1 MASRLSGRAGREPAR
16 AIKPHADKAAAL
28 LKALANEQRLMIV
41 CNLLEG
47 PLSVGE
53 LNDRLTLSQS
63 ALSQHLGVL
72 REANIVAT
80 TREAQ
85 SIRYALSSG
94 AVTRIIEI
102 LYREFCE
109 AESSIEPFEL
119 PQVRLRGLPPLDGNC
134 GRMRSSATKNLR
146 PWASS
151 WASVGW
157 SSASTARIREA
168 TSGRNL

>member
-1 MASRLSGRAGREPAR
+1 MASRQLASKRVGPKPAS

-28 LKALANEQRLMIV
+28 LKALANEQRLMIL

-53 LNDRLTLSQS
+53 LNARVSLSQS

-72 REANIVAT
+72 RDANIVTT

-102 LYREFCE
+102 LYKEFCE
-109 AESSIEPFEL
+109 
-119 PQVRLRGLPPLDGNC
+119 
-134 GRMRSSATKNLR
+134 T
-146 PWASS
+146 
-151 WASVGW
+151 
-157 SSASTARIREA
+157 
-168 TSGRNL
+168 

>member
-1 MASRLSGRAGREPAR
+1 MASRQGGTNRTGPKSAR
-16 AIKPHADKAAAL
+16 AIKPHADRAAAL
-28 LKALANEQRLMIV
+28 LKALANEQRLMIL

-53 LNDRLTLSQS
+53 LNERVTLSQS

-102 LYREFCE
+102 LYKEYCE
-109 AESSIEPFEL
+109 
-119 PQVRLRGLPPLDGNC
+119 
-134 GRMRSSATKNLR
+134 T
-146 PWASS
+146 
-151 WASVGW
+151 
-157 SSASTARIREA
+157 
-168 TSGRNL
+168 